1 MKFLGINKVSEGKFL
16 VKYDIRYE
24 TRDHSLKN
32 YEMVSRSHSLQSE
45 DDLHCGPADSVVMIM
60 TDPNGERL
68 LLTREFRMALGRTVY
83 GFPAGL
89 VDPGE
94 SCEESARR
102 ELWEETGLTLT
113 SIQRVLPDS
122 FNCVGITNEKSCVI
136 LGTAEGEFA
145 ESTSAEEEIECR
157 WYTRE
162 EVRKLVESEAFSAR
176 VQMFCYF
183 WSMGGRIS

>member
-1 MKFLGINKVSEGKFL
+1 MKFLGINKVSEGKYL
-16 VKYDIRYE
+16 TKYDITYE
-24 TRDHSLKN
+24 TASQNRKN
-32 YEMVSRSHSLQSE
+32 YEMVSRSKNLHTE
-45 DDLHCGPADSVVMIM
+45 EDLHAGPADSVVMIM
-60 TDPNGERL
+60 TDPSGERL

-113 SIQRVLPDS
+113 SIQKILPDS

-145 ESTSAEEEIECR
+145 ESTSDEEEIECR

-162 EVRKLVESEAFSAR
+162 EVRQLIETGAFSAR

-183 WSMGGRIS
+183 WSHADRT

>member
-1 MKFLGINKVSEGKFL
+1 MKFLGIKKVSQGKFL
-16 VKYDIRYE
+16 TKYDITYE
-24 TRDHSLKN
+24 TKGHHLKN
-32 YEMVSRSHSLQSE
+32 YEMVSRAKDLQTQE
-45 DDLHCGPADSVVMIM
+45 ELYNGNADSVVMIM
-60 TDPNGERL
+60 TDPQGERL

-102 ELWEETGLTLT
+102 ELWEETGLQLT
-113 SIQRVLPDS
+113 SIQRILPDS

-145 ESTSAEEEIECR
+145 KSTSDEEEIECR

-162 EVRKLVESEAFSAR
+162 EVRQLIETGAFSAR

-183 WSMGGRIS
+183 WSQSDRT

>member
-1 MKFLGINKVSEGKFL
+1 MKFLGIKKVSQGKFL
-16 VKYDIRYE
+16 TKYDIAYE
-24 TRDHSLKN
+24 TREHNLKN
-32 YEMVSRSHSLQSE
+32 YEMVSRAKDLQTQEELYSS
-45 DDLHCGPADSVVMIM
+45 PTDSVVMIM
-60 TDPNGERL
+60 TDPQGERL

-102 ELWEETGLTLT
+102 ELWEETGLQLK
-113 SIQRVLPDS
+113 SIQRILPDS

-136 LGTAEGEFA
+136 LGTAEGEFVK
-145 ESTSAEEEIECR
+145 STSDEEEIECR

-162 EVRKLVESEAFSAR
+162 EVRQLVEAEAFSAR

-183 WSMGGRIS
+183 WSGLDKN

>member
-1 MKFLGINKVSEGKFL
+1 MKFLGINKVSEGKYL
-16 VKYDIRYE
+16 TKYDITYQ
-24 TRDHSLKN
+24 TRKNNLKN
-32 YEMVSRSHSLQSE
+32 YEMVSRRKDLRTE
-45 DDLHCGPADSVVMIM
+45 EDLHDSPTDSVVMIV
-60 TDPNGERL
+60 TDSTGERL

-113 SIQRVLPDS
+113 SIQKILPDS

-136 LGTAEGEFA
+136 IGTAEGEFT
-145 ESTSAEEEIECR
+145 ESTSDEEEIECR
-157 WYTRE
+157 WYTRQ
-162 EVRKLVESEAFSAR
+162 EVRQLIESGAFSAR

-183 WSMGGRIS
+183 WSQADRT

>member
-16 VKYDIRYE
+16 VKYDIAYE
-24 TRDHSLKN
+24 TREHHLKN
-32 YEMVSRSHSLQSE
+32 YEMVSRSH
-45 DDLHCGPADSVVMIM
+45 DLKTQEQLYNSGADSVVMIM
-60 TDPNGERL
+60 TDPSGERL

-94 SCEESARR
+94 TCEESARR
-102 ELWEETGLTLT
+102 ELWEETGLTLKT
-113 SIQRVLPDS
+113 IDKVLPDS

-145 ESTSAEEEIECR
+145 ESTSDVEEIECR

-162 EVRKLVESEAFSAR
+162 EVRQLIETEAFSAR

-183 WSMGGRIS
+183 WSMENRK

>member
-1 MKFLGINKVSEGKFL
+1 MKFLDIQKVSEGKYL
-16 VKYDIRYE
+16 TKYDVHYE
-24 TRDHSLKN
+24 TCGGNLKN
-32 YEMVSRSHSLQSE
+32 YEMVSRSKKLLTQE
-45 DDLHCGPADSVVMIM
+45 DLHAGATDSVVMIM
-60 TDPNGERL
+60 TDPTNERL

-113 SIQRVLPDS
+113 SIHTILPDS
-122 FNCVGITNEKSCVI
+122 FNCVGITNEKSSVI
-136 LGTAEGEFA
+136 LGTAEGEFS
-145 ESTSAEEEIECR
+145 ESTSDEEEIECR

-162 EVRKLVESEAFSAR
+162 EVRRLIREEAFSAR

-183 WSMGGRIS
+183 WSHADRT

>member
-1 MKFLGINKVSEGKFL
+1 MKFLGIKKVSEGKFL
-16 VKYDIRYE
+16 TKYDITYE
-24 TRDHSLKN
+24 TRGHHLKN
-32 YEMVSRSHSLQSE
+32 YEMVSRQKQLCTEEELHSS
-45 DDLHCGPADSVVMIM
+45 PTDSVVMIM
-60 TDPNGERL
+60 TDPKGERL

-94 SCEESARR
+94 SCEESAKR

-113 SIQRVLPDS
+113 SIQKILPDS

-136 LGTAEGEFA
+136 IGTAEGEFT
-145 ESTSAEEEIECR
+145 ESTSDEEEIECR

-183 WSMGGRIS
+183 WSHSDRA

>member
-1 MKFLGINKVSEGKFL
+1 MKFIGIQKVSEGKFL
-16 VKYDIRYE
+16 TKYDITYE
-24 TRDHSLKN
+24 SDEHRLKN
-32 YEMVSRSHSLQSE
+32 YEMVRRQKELRTQE
-45 DDLHCGPADSVVMIM
+45 DLYCGPADSVVMIM
-60 TDPNGERL
+60 TDPTGERL
-68 LLTREFRMALGRTVY
+68 LLTREFRMALGKTVY

-113 SIQRVLPDS
+113 SIQKILPDS

-145 ESTSAEEEIECR
+145 KSTSDMEEIECR

-162 EVRKLVESEAFSAR
+162 EVRELLRREAFSAR

-183 WSMGGRIS
+183 WSHADQF

>member
-1 MKFLGINKVSEGKFL
+1 MKFLDISKVSEGKYL
-16 VKYDIRYE
+16 TKYDIRYE
-24 TRDHSLKN
+24 TRTGNLKN
-32 YEMVSRSHSLQSE
+32 YEMVSRSKELSAQEELYGS
-45 DDLHCGPADSVVMIM
+45 PTDSVVMIM
-60 TDPNGERL
+60 TDPANERL
-68 LLTREFRMALGRTVY
+68 LLTREFRMALGRTVF

-94 SCEESARR
+94 SCVESARR

-113 SIQRVLPDS
+113 EIKEILPDS

-145 ESTSAEEEIECR
+145 KSTSDEEEIECR

-162 EVRKLVESEAFSAR
+162 EVRRLIREEAFSAR

-183 WSMGGRIS
+183 WSQADRT

>member
-1 MKFLGINKVSEGKFL
+1 MKFLGIKKVSQGKFL
-16 VKYDIRYE
+16 TKYDITYE
-24 TRDHSLKN
+24 TRAQKLKN
-32 YEMVSRSHSLQSE
+32 YEMVSRANDLQTQEELYNS
-45 DDLHCGPADSVVMIM
+45 ATDSVVMIM
-60 TDPNGERL
+60 TDPQGERL

-102 ELWEETGLTLT
+102 ELWEETGLQLK
-113 SIQRVLPDS
+113 SIQHILPDS

-136 LGTAEGEFA
+136 LGTAEGEFVK
-145 ESTSAEEEIECR
+145 STSDEEEIECR

-162 EVRKLVESEAFSAR
+162 EVRQLVETEAFSAR

-183 WSMGGRIS
+183 WSGLGEK

>member
-1 MKFLGINKVSEGKFL
+1 MKFLGIQKVSEGKFL
-16 VKYDIRYE
+16 TKYDISYE
-24 TRDHSLKN
+24 TKDQRHKN
-32 YEMVSRSHSLQSE
+32 YEMVSRNHDLRTE
-45 DDLHCGPADSVVMIM
+45 EELHCGAADSVVMIM
-60 TDPNGERL
+60 TDPSGERL

-102 ELWEETGLTLT
+102 ELWEETGLTLQT
-113 SIQRVLPDS
+113 IQKVLPDS

-136 LGTAEGEFA
+136 IGTADGEFT

-162 EVRKLVESEAFSAR
+162 EVRQLVQSEAFSAR

-183 WSMGGRIS
+183 WSMSDRT

>member
-1 MKFLGINKVSEGKFL
+1 MKFLGIQKVSEGKYL
-16 VKYDIRYE
+16 TKYDITYE
-24 TRDHSLKN
+24 TREHHLKN
-32 YEMVSRSHSLQSE
+32 YEMVSRKKNLQTE
-45 DDLHCGPADSVVMIM
+45 EDLHSSPTDSVVMIM
-60 TDPNGERL
+60 TDPSGDRL

-113 SIQRVLPDS
+113 KIHRILPDS
-122 FNCVGITNEKSCVI
+122 FNCVGITNEKSSVI

-145 ESTSAEEEIECR
+145 ESTSDEEEIECR

-162 EVRKLVESEAFSAR
+162 EVRKLIECEAFSAR

-183 WSMGGRIS
+183 WSMNDRT

>member
-1 MKFLGINKVSEGKFL
+1 MKFLDINKVSQGKYL
-16 VKYDIRYE
+16 TKYDVRYQ
-24 TRDHSLKN
+24 TRGGNLKN
-32 YEMVSRSHSLQSE
+32 YEMVSRAKELRTQEELYGS
-45 DDLHCGPADSVVMIM
+45 PTDSVVMIV
-60 TDPNGERL
+60 TDSTGDRL

-113 SIQRVLPDS
+113 SIREVLPDS
-122 FNCVGITNEKSCVI
+122 FNCVGITNEKSSVI
-136 LGTAEGEFA
+136 LGTAEGEFS
-145 ESTSAEEEIECR
+145 ESTSDEEESECR

-162 EVRKLVESEAFSAR
+162 EVRRLIREEAFSAR

-183 WSMGGRIS
+183 WSHADRT

>member
-1 MKFLGINKVSEGKFL
+1 MKFLGLTKVSEGKYL
-16 VKYDIRYE
+16 TKYDLTYE
-24 TRDHSLKN
+24 TSKKNIKN
-32 YEMVSRSHSLQSE
+32 YEMVSRNR
-45 DDLHCGPADSVVMIM
+45 DLHSVEELYNGKADSVVMIM
-60 TDPNGERL
+60 TDPAGERL

-102 ELWEETGLTLT
+102 ELWEETGLTLKT
-113 SIQRVLPDS
+113 IEKILPDS

-136 LGTAEGEFA
+136 IGTAEGEFT
-145 ESTSAEEEIECR
+145 ESTSDEEEIECR
-157 WYTRE
+157 WYSRE
-162 EVRKLVESEAFSAR
+162 EVRHLVATEAFSAR

-183 WSMGGRIS
+183 WSQSNL